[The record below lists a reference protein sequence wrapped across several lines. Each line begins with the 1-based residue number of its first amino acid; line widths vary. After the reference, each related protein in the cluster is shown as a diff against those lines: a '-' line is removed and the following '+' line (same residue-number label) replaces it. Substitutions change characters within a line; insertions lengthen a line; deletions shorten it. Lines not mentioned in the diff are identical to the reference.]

1 MKEFDENEAI
11 EFIKNR
17 FTEAKAYS
25 DDDLLLLLDTIFE
38 YDESLADDAPDECFD
53 ISMVSQYVVKHL
65 KRDPECEIRPE
76 HVPALV
82 EAEQE
87 YEDSLWDEE

>member
-11 EFIKNR
+11 EFIKSR
-17 FTEAKAYS
+17 VAEAQVYS

-38 YDESLADDAPDECFD
+38 YDESLTDDAPDECFEV
-53 ISMVSQYVVKHL
+53 SMVSQYVVRHL
-65 KRDPECEIRPE
+65 KRDTECEIRPE